1 MQVLICYFFPKD
13 ICDFLDCYINWA
25 CFTVN
30 AVLVLKMLLESFFGE
45 KRGTTFIAK
54 VFWLWITS
62 PGQWFTWWFYEYK
75 QSSI

>member
-13 ICDFLDCYINWA
+13 ICDFLDCCINRA

-30 AVLVLKMLLESFFGE
+30 AVLVLKMLLKPFFGE

-54 VFWLWITS
+54 VF
-62 PGQWFTWWFYEYK
+62 
-75 QSSI
+75 

>member
-13 ICDFLDCYINWA
+13 VCDFLDCYINWA

-30 AVLVLKMLLESFFGE
+30 AVLVLKMRLKPFFGE

-54 VFWLWITS
+54 VF
-62 PGQWFTWWFYEYK
+62 
-75 QSSI
+75 

>member
-13 ICDFLDCYINWA
+13 ICDFLDRYINWA

-30 AVLVLKMLLESFFGE
+30 AVLPLKMLLKPFFGE

-62 PGQWFTWWFYEYK
+62 PRQRFTWWFYEYK
-75 QSSI
+75 QSSV